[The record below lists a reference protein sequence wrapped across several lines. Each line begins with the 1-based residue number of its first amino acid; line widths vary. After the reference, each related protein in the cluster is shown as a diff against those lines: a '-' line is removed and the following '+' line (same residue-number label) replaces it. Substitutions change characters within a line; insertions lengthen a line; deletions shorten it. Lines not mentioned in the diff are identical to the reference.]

1 MAQHPAYI
9 WWKGERIRWEDATVH
24 VTDIAWSAV
33 GAVFEGIRAYANDE
47 TGQLF
52 VFRLPEHLKRLDA
65 STRMV
70 RLPIDQGPAEIT
82 SIIDDLLMVNEVR
95 EDTYIR
101 PLVYHGDAEGKRNSI
116 TDLRGTMLV
125 NTHPM
130 PSHLG
135 TGYVQHAKVSSWQRI
150 SDAVMPPRIK
160 NISNYRNGQLA
171 SYEVKQDGYDVALLM
186 NPQGKIAE
194 APGACVMLIRD
205 GKLIT
210 PDVTQG
216 ILESVTRDALLTL
229 AREELGLE
237 VQERPVDRTEFYV
250 ADEAFTCGTAAEI
263 TPVVSLD
270 RYPIGDGEAA
280 GPITSRLESLFID
293 VLRGRESNYA
303 HWRHEVPV
311 AVPAAD

>member
-1 MAQHPAYI
+1 MAHPAYI
-9 WWKGERIRWEDATVH
+9 WWKGERMRWEDATVH
-24 VTDIAWSAV
+24 VTDLAWSAV

-65 STRMV
+65 SARLV
-70 RLPIDQGPAEIT
+70 RLPIDQTPADIT
-82 SIIDDLLMVNEVR
+82 AIIDDLLVVNEVH

-101 PLVYHGDAEGKRNSI
+101 PLVYHGDADGKRH
-116 TDLRGTMLV
+116 LVGEMRGTLLV
-125 NTHPM
+125 NTNPM
-130 PSHLG
+130 KSHLG
-135 TGYVQHAKVSSWQRI
+135 TGLVHHAKVSSWQRI
-150 SDAVMPPRIK
+150 SDVVMPPRIK
-160 NISNYRNGQLA
+160 NISNYRNGLLA
-171 SYEVKQDGYDVALLM
+171 THEVKTDGYDVALLL
-186 NPQGKIAE
+186 NAQGKIAE
-194 APGACVMLIRD
+194 APGACVMMIRD

-237 VQERPVDRTEFYV
+237 VQERAVDRTEFYV
-250 ADEAFTCGTAAEI
+250 AEEAFTCGTAAEI

-270 RYPIGDGEAA
+270 RFPIGDGESA
-280 GPITSRLESLFID
+280 GPITRKLEALFED
-293 VLRGRESNYA
+293 VLRGRESAYA